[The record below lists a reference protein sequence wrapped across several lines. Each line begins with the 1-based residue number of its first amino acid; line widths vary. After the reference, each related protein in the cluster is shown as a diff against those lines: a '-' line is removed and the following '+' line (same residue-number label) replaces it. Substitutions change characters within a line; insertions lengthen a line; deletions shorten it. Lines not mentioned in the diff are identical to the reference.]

1 MELCKSYVKLTRDRQ
16 MSKLIDSPLE
26 ICPVCNE
33 YVFLDQT
40 QKECAREHH
49 CKNVEC
55 PLQRFFTGKEM
66 HESGETESEPADT
79 D

>member
-1 MELCKSYVKLTRDRQ
+1 

-49 CKNVEC
+49 CKNVDC
-55 PLQRFFTGKEM
+55 PLERFFVGREM
-66 HESGETESEPADT
+66 HESTDGDDEPADNKS
-79 D
+79 

>member
-1 MELCKSYVKLTRDRQ
+1 

-49 CKNVEC
+49 CKNVDC
-55 PLQRFFTGKEM
+55 PLERFFVGREM
-66 HESGETESEPADT
+66 HESAGDDEAADTKSEPT
-79 D
+79 DSQ